1 LEGNNIRL
9 HVKAVDEFLKKHQS
23 KIKDLRFM
31 AHLFRRSLLSMIGL
45 ILIIILIFIALFAP
59 FIASQHPSYV
69 SVETEQ
75 DTKVTEERWAINFS
89 QSLLPPSPKHL
100 FGTDDYGRD
109 LFSMVIYGSRT
120 SFRICVIVVSI
131 STLIG
136 IILGGIAGYFGGI
149 IDEILM
155 RITDVFLAIPYLIL
169 AMAIAAA
176 LGRSIDH
183 IMEALIIV
191 WWPTYAR
198 IMRGQ
203 VISIREQQ
211 YVEAAR
217 SVGAS
222 NTRILFR
229 HIFPNSFAPLLVEI
243 TLDLGAVL
251 LVAAGLSFIG
261 LGASPGTAEWGLMIS
276 SGRTYMF
283 QAWWYVTFPGLAIL
297 LVVLGFNLLGDG
309 LRDVTDPKLRR

>member
-1 LEGNNIRL
+1 VDEIRP
-9 HVKAVDEFLKKHQS
+9 HVKVMDDFLKKHES
-23 KIKDLRFM
+23 RIKDLRFM
-31 AHLFRRSLLSMIGL
+31 VHLFRKSLLSMIGL
-45 ILIIILIFIALFAP
+45 ILILILIIVALFAP

-69 SVETEQ
+69 RVSTEQ
-75 DTKVTEERWAINFS
+75 GTTVTEERWDINFS
-89 QSLLPPSPKHL
+89 QTLLPPSAEHL

-109 LFSMVIYGSRT
+109 IFSMVIYGSQT
-120 SFRICVIVVSI
+120 SFR
-131 STLIG
+131 IG
-136 IILGGIAGYFGGI
+136 IILGGVAGYFGGI
-149 IDEILM
+149 IDEVLM

-169 AMAIAAA
+169 AMAVAAA

-198 IMRGQ
+198 LMRGQ
-203 VISIREQQ
+203 VIAIREQQ
-211 YVEAAR
+211 FVEAAR
-217 SVGAS
+217 SVGARNS
-222 NTRILFR
+222 RILFR

-276 SGRTYMF
+276 SGRIYMF
-283 QAWWYVTFPGLAIL
+283 HAWWYVTFPGLAIL

>member
-1 LEGNNIRL
+1 
-9 HVKAVDEFLKKHQS
+9 
-23 KIKDLRFM
+23 M
-31 AHLFRRSLLSMIGL
+31 MHLFRRSLLSMIGL
-45 ILIIILIFIALFAP
+45 TLIIILILVALFAP
-59 FIASQHPSYV
+59 FLASEHPTYV
-69 SVETEQ
+69 EVSTEQ
-75 DTKVTEERWAINFS
+75 GTTRTEERWEIHFD
-89 QSLLPPSPKHL
+89 QKLLPPSAQHF

-109 LFSMVIYGSRT
+109 IFSMVVYGSQT
-120 SFRICVIVVSI
+120 SLRICLMVIAI

-136 IILGGIAGYFGGI
+136 VILGGLAGYFGGVL
-149 IDEILM
+149 DEILM
-155 RITDVFLAIPYLIL
+155 RITAVFVSIPYLIL
-169 AMAIAAA
+169 ALAIAAA

-183 IMEALIIV
+183 IMEAMIIT

-198 IMRGQ
+198 LLRGQ
-203 VISIREQQ
+203 VLTIREQQ

-222 NTRILFR
+222 NSRILFR
-229 HIFPNSFAPLLVEI
+229 HILPNSFAPLLVEI

-276 SGRTYMF
+276 EGRTVMF
-283 QAWWYVTFPGLAIL
+283 HAWWYVTFPGIAIL

>member
-1 LEGNNIRL
+1 M
-9 HVKAVDEFLKKHQS
+9 KALDDFLKKHQS

-31 AHLFRRSLLSMIGL
+31 AHLFRKSLLSMIGL
-45 ILIIILIFIALFAP
+45 ILILLLIVVALFAP

-69 SVETEQ
+69 KVSTEQ
-75 DTKVTEERWAINFS
+75 GTTVTEERWNINFS
-89 QSLLPPSPKHL
+89 QTLRPPSAEHL

-109 LFSMVIYGSRT
+109 IFSMVIYGSQT
-120 SFRICVIVVSI
+120 SFRICIIVVAL
-131 STLIG
+131 STVIG
-136 IILGGIAGYFGGI
+136 LFLGGVAGYFGGV
-149 IDEILM
+149 IDEVLM
-155 RITDVFLAIPYLIL
+155 RITDIFLAIPYLIL
-169 AMAIAAA
+169 AMAVAAA

-183 IMEALIIV
+183 IMEAMIIV

-198 IMRGQ
+198 LMRGQ
-203 VISIREQQ
+203 VLAVREQQ
-211 YVEAAR
+211 FVEAAR

-222 NTRILFR
+222 NSRILFR

-251 LVAAGLSFIG
+251 LTAAGLSFIG

-276 SGRTYMF
+276 SGRLYMF

>member
-1 LEGNNIRL
+1 MDKIRPHFKVL
-9 HVKAVDEFLKKHQS
+9 DNFLKKHES

-31 AHLFRRSLLSMIGL
+31 GHLFRKSLLSMIGL
-45 ILIIILIFIALFAP
+45 VLILIMIFLALFAP

-69 SVETEQ
+69 KVSTEQ
-75 DTKVTEERWAINFS
+75 GTTVTEERWDIDFS
-89 QSLLPPSPKHL
+89 QKLLSPSGDHF

-109 LFSMVIYGSRT
+109 IFSMVVYGAQT
-120 SFRICVIVVSI
+120 SFRICIFVVAI

-169 AMAIAAA
+169 AMAVAAA

-198 IMRGQ
+198 LMRGQ
-203 VISIREQQ
+203 VLSVREQQ

-217 SVGAS
+217 SVGAKNS
-222 NTRILFR
+222 RILVR
-229 HIFPNSFAPLLVEI
+229 HIFPNAFPPLLVEI

-276 SGRTYMF
+276 SGRIYMF

-309 LRDVTDPKLRR
+309 LRDITDPKLRR

>member
-1 LEGNNIRL
+1 M
-9 HVKAVDEFLKKHQS
+9 DDFLKKHES

-31 AHLFRRSLLSMIGL
+31 AHLFRKSLLSMIGL
-45 ILIIILIFIALFAP
+45 VLILILILVALFAP

-69 SVETEQ
+69 QVSTDQ
-75 DTKVTEERWAINFS
+75 GTTVTEERWAINFS
-89 QSLLPPSPKHL
+89 QSLLPPSPEHL

-109 LFSMVIYGSRT
+109 IFSMVVYGSQT
-120 SFRICVIVVSI
+120 SFRICIIVVAI

-149 IDEILM
+149 IDEVLM

-169 AMAIAAA
+169 AMAVAAA

-183 IMEALIIV
+183 IMEAMIIV

-198 IMRGQ
+198 LFRGQ
-203 VISIREQQ
+203 VLAVREQQ
-211 YVEAAR
+211 FVEAAR
-217 SVGAS
+217 SVGAGNS
-222 NTRILFR
+222 RILFR
-229 HIFPNSFAPLLVEI
+229 HIFPNSFAPLLVEV

-276 SGRTYMF
+276 SGRIHMF
-283 QAWWYVTFPGLAIL
+283 HAWWYVTFPGLAIL

>member
-1 LEGNNIRL
+1 MNKIRP
-9 HVKAVDEFLKKHQS
+9 HIKIVDDFLKKHES
-23 KIKDLRFM
+23 KIKDLKFM
-31 AHLFRRSLLSMIGL
+31 AYLFRKSLLSMIGL
-45 ILIIILIFIALFAP
+45 VLILILILVAIFAP
-59 FIASQHPSYV
+59 FIASEHPSYV
-69 SVETEQ
+69 KVSTEQ
-75 DTKVTEERWAINFS
+75 DTTVIEERWEIDFN
-89 QSLLPPSPKHL
+89 QKLQPPSAEHL

-109 LFSMVIYGSRT
+109 IFSMVIYGART
-120 SFRICVIVVSI
+120 SLRICIIVVSI

-136 IILGGIAGYFGGI
+136 IFLGGIAGYFGGV
-149 IDEILM
+149 IDEVLM

-169 AMAIAAA
+169 AMAVAAA

-183 IMEALIIV
+183 IMEAMIIV

-198 IMRGQ
+198 LMRGQ
-203 VISIREQQ
+203 VLTVREQQ

-222 NTRILFR
+222 NSRILFR
-229 HIFPNSFAPLLVEI
+229 HIFPNSFPPLLVEI

-276 SGRTYMF
+276 SGRIHMF
-283 QAWWYVTFPGLAIL
+283 HAWWYVTFPGLAIL
-297 LVVLGFNLLGDG
+297 FVVLGFNLLGDG

>member
-1 LEGNNIRL
+1 
-9 HVKAVDEFLKKHQS
+9 
-23 KIKDLRFM
+23 M
-31 AHLFRRSLLSMIGL
+31 AHLFRKSLLSMIGL
-45 ILIIILIFIALFAP
+45 ILILVLILVALFAP

-69 SVETEQ
+69 RVSTDQ
-75 DTKVTEERWAINFS
+75 GTTVTEERWAIDFS
-89 QSLLPPSPKHL
+89 QSLLPPSAEHL

-109 LFSMVIYGSRT
+109 IFSMVVYGSQT
-120 SFRICVIVVSI
+120 SFRICIIVVAI

-136 IILGGIAGYFGGI
+136 LILGGIAGYFGGI
-149 IDEILM
+149 IDEVLM

-169 AMAIAAA
+169 AMAVAAA

-183 IMEALIIV
+183 IMEAMIIV

-198 IMRGQ
+198 LIRGQ
-203 VISIREQQ
+203 VLTVREQQ
-211 YVEAAR
+211 FVEAAR
-217 SVGAS
+217 SVGAGNS
-222 NTRILFR
+222 RILFR

-276 SGRTYMF
+276 SGRIHMF
-283 QAWWYVTFPGLAIL
+283 HAWWYVTFPGLAIL

>member
-1 LEGNNIRL
+1 MEGDNIRL

-69 SVETEQ
+69 RVETEQ
-75 DTKVTEERWAINFS
+75 GTKVTEERWAINFS

-222 NTRILFR
+222 NIRILFR

>member
-1 LEGNNIRL
+1 
-9 HVKAVDEFLKKHQS
+9 
-23 KIKDLRFM
+23 M
-31 AHLFRRSLLSMIGL
+31 AHLFRKSLLSMIGL
-45 ILIIILIFIALFAP
+45 ILILILVFVALFAP
-59 FIASQHPSYV
+59 FIATQHPAYV
-69 SVETEQ
+69 RVSTEQ
-75 DTKVTEERWAINFS
+75 GTTVVEERWAINFS
-89 QSLLPPSPKHL
+89 QSLLPPSAEHP

-109 LFSMVIYGSRT
+109 IFSMVVYGSQT
-120 SFRICVIVVSI
+120 SFRICITVVAI

-136 IILGGIAGYFGGI
+136 LILGGIAGYFGGI
-149 IDEILM
+149 IDETLM

-169 AMAIAAA
+169 AMAVAAA

-183 IMEALIIV
+183 IMEAMIIV

-198 IMRGQ
+198 LIRGQ
-203 VISIREQQ
+203 VLSVREQQ
-211 YVEAAR
+211 FVEAAR
-217 SVGAS
+217 SIGAS
-222 NTRILFR
+222 NSRILIR

-276 SGRTYMF
+276 SGRIHMF
-283 QAWWYVTFPGLAIL
+283 HAWWYVTFPGLAIL

>member
-1 LEGNNIRL
+1 
-9 HVKAVDEFLKKHQS
+9 
-23 KIKDLRFM
+23 M

-69 SVETEQ
+69 RVETEQ
-75 DTKVTEERWAINFS
+75 GTQVTEERWAINFS

-149 IDEILM
+149 LDEILM